1 MKVIFLMGPIASG
14 KGTQADILAKK
25 FGFFHFETS
34 RVLLTQL
41 DKPEFAK
48 QKEQYGSGKWV
59 DPAWV
64 AQLVCE
70 EAGKLIS
77 QGRELVFSGSPRTME
92 ETAVIIPCLEEKISK
107 ENFIFFN
114 INLSE
119 EEAIKRSVSRR
130 ICRASGHP
138 VPNFPE
144 FQNMTLCPE
153 DGSELVRKSLDQ
165 PELVSRRYQEHLN
178 RTVPI
183 FDFLKKQGYS
193 ILEINGEQ
201 SIEKVSQDIE
211 RHLSTLQEDRL
222 TDRLAMSGNEIT

>member
-1 MKVIFLMGPIASG
+1 MKAIFFMGPIASG

-34 RVLLTQL
+34 RVLLAQL

-48 QKEQYGSGKWV
+48 QKEEYNSGKWV

-77 QGRELVFSGSPRTME
+77 QGRELVFSGSPRTVE
-92 ETAVIIPCLEEKISK
+92 ETVVIIPCLEEKTGK

-119 EEAIKRSVSRR
+119 EESIKRSISRR
-130 ICRASGHP
+130 ICRANGHP
-138 VPNFPE
+138 IPNFPE
-144 FQNMTLCPE
+144 FKDMTLCPE

-165 PELVSRRYQEHLN
+165 PELVSRRYQEYLS

-183 FDFLKKQGYS
+183 FDFLKNQGYN

-201 SIEKVSQDIE
+201 TIENVSKDIIK
-211 RHLSTLQEDRL
+211 HLNFDKSPVVSTV
-222 TDRLAMSGNEIT
+222 SP